1 MGYTAHSDQDAFRDL
16 IASHAPVDGRSDA
29 VQPGVYFYRSTR
41 CHRFRKALVFGPTLT
56 LVAQGR
62 KVARF
67 GKLELAYEPC
77 SYLVVTGEVT
87 FEGEILEASP
97 ARPYLSVCIEIPCD
111 LIARTLLAMADA
123 KVTTA
128 GEPAPAYVSQLDPPL
143 KDTVVRFLHAIED
156 PLERQMVAPLVL
168 EELVF
173 RLLRS
178 DAAAV
183 LRSAIARDPDADN
196 IQQAM
201 RFMRTHARRA
211 LSVDE
216 VARHVAMSPSHFA
229 HRFRA
234 VARTSPMRYLK
245 QVRLLNARALLL
257 SDGLR
262 VNEAA
267 TRVGYESASHF
278 TRDFKSYFG
287 AAPAEY
293 LRRFR

>member
-1 MGYTAHSDQDAFRDL
+1 MRYAAHCDESSFAAL
-16 IASHAPVDGRSDA
+16 IGAHASVEGRSDA
-29 VQPGVYFYRSTR
+29 RHPGVYFYRATR
-41 CHRFRKALVFGPTLT
+41 RHHFHKALVFGPTLT

-67 GKLELAYEPC
+67 GALELAYEPC
-77 SYLVVTGEVT
+77 RYLVVTGEVV
-87 FEGEILEASP
+87 FDGEILEASP
-97 ARPYLSVCIEIPCD
+97 SRPYLSVCIELPCD
-111 LIARTLLAMADA
+111 LIARTLLAMTDA
-123 KVTTA
+123 KVATA
-128 GEPAPAYVSQLDPPL
+128 SDNAPAFVSPLDPQI
-143 KDTVVRFLHAIED
+143 KDTAVRFLDAIED

-173 RLLRS
+173 RLLRT

-183 LRSAIARDPDADN
+183 LRSAVARDRDAES

-201 RFMRTHARRA
+201 RFMRKHARRA

-216 VARHVAMSPSHFA
+216 VARQVGMSPSHFA

-234 VARTSPMRYLK
+234 VARTSPMGYLK
-245 QVRLLNARALLL
+245 QVRLQDARALLL

-262 VNEAA
+262 VSEAA
-267 TRVGYESASHF
+267 SRVGYESASHF